1 MPAAMLGC
9 GRVRHT
15 EVPGYRDELRR
26 QGYYGSRTSCKTAG
40 NARVLE
46 QEMWRGPTG

>member
-15 EVPGYRDELRR
+15 EVPGYRA
-26 QGYYGSRTSCKTAG
+26 GYRAGWGKATVRIFVSKGSATLGLYKS
-40 NARVLE
+40 RV
-46 QEMWRGPTG
+46 